1 MNVLIRLRIN
11 WKVETTLPKI
21 IKIPQENLIQEW
33 SIGILIIDF
42 GWDVKHLQVSPLT
55 LAVCH

>member
-21 IKIPQENLIQEW
+21 IKILQENLIQE
-33 SIGILIIDF
+33 
-42 GWDVKHLQVSPLT
+42 
-55 LAVCH
+55 